1 MRIGTRVIIGGA
13 LTICLLLAYGGMTL
27 HLDRARTNLA
37 QEASKVTVIIRKI
50 SIMRTL
56 AQDYL
61 LNRTERAQ
69 RQWATVYAEVLS
81 LLNSPEYRVLRSKY
95 DFGDAPKKLKMVGD
109 TFSRL
114 MTIRETA
121 GSDRGGAEATGEL
134 QNRLATQL
142 QLASQ
147 DLVTRFFNLNEEIFQ
162 KLLATQRFTAFLDI
176 LALLG
181 LVALIISNA
190 VFLQRAVVNPV
201 LKLHAGAEIIGAGNL
216 DHKVGLTSPDEIGQ
230 LSRAFDRMTENLQ
243 ERTADLE
250 RVNSVLRGIN
260 RVFKGALTCGT
271 EEELGLTC
279 LTVAEELTRSRVGF
293 ISELNREGRLDT
305 IAFSDLGWD
314 LCRMG
319 ANRDPSLL
327 KNMALRGL
335 FDMVVKDGQPLIAN
349 QPASHPG
356 AVGLPEG
363 HPAITAFLGVPL
375 IYKGET
381 MGLIGLGNKDGGY
394 GRADQEAVEAVSMA
408 VVEAL
413 KRFRAEEAV
422 KKSEENLRFLTSQI
436 LVAQEKERKRISYE
450 LHDGLGQSL
459 TVLKLQLRAIQRMMP
474 PTGPERQEFDST
486 LNYLNSIVDNVRRV
500 SKALSPALLEDLG
513 LPAGLKDLFEETCQL
528 QGLEC
533 AFDTDDIKSLFSL
546 EAQIIIYRICQ
557 EILNNIVKHS
567 QATRI
572 ELEIKQLSGRVQFS
586 VTDNGDGF
594 DVDQVLAGPVQE
606 RGLGLAY
613 MEEQARL
620 LGGALSIRSQPGVG
634 TCINITV
641 PFSPGDGGQT
651 I

>member
-1 MRIGTRVIIGGA
+1 MKIGTRVKIAAA
-13 LTICLLLAYGGMTL
+13 LTICLLLAYGGLTL
-27 HLDRARTNLA
+27 HLDRAMNNLA
-37 QEASKVTVIIRKI
+37 QEASKVTEIVRNIA
-50 SIMRTL
+50 IMRTL

-61 LNRTERAQ
+61 LYRTERAQ
-69 RQWATVYAEVLS
+69 RQWATVYAEVLR
-81 LLNSPEYRVLRSKY
+81 LLNSPEYRVFRSKY
-95 DFGDAPKKLKMVGD
+95 DFGDATNKLKIVGD

-121 GSDRGGAEATGEL
+121 GGDNGGAEVAGEL

-147 DLVTRFFNLNEEIFQ
+147 DLVTRFFNLNEEIYRQ
-162 KLLATQRFTAFLDI
+162 LMATQRLSSFLDI
-176 LALLG
+176 LAFLG
-181 LVALIISNA
+181 LGALIISNA
-190 VFLQRAVVNPV
+190 VFLQRAVVKPV
-201 LKLHAGAEIIGAGNL
+201 LKLQAGAEIIGAGNL
-216 DHKVGLTSPDEIGQ
+216 DHKVGMTGPDEIGQ
-230 LSRAFDRMTENLQ
+230 LSRAFDRMTENLK

-250 RVNSVLRGIN
+250 RINSVLSGIN
-260 RVFKGALTCGT
+260 RVFKRALTCGT

-279 LTVAEELTRSRVGF
+279 LTVAEELTGSRFGF

-327 KNMALRGL
+327 KNLAVRGL
-335 FDMVVKDGQPLIAN
+335 FGMVVKDGKPLIAN
-349 QPASHPG
+349 APASHPG

-363 HPAITAFLGVPL
+363 HPPIAAFLGVPL
-375 IYKGET
+375 IYRGET

-394 GRADQEAVEAVSMA
+394 GRADQEGVEAISLA

-459 TVLKLQLRAIQRMMP
+459 TVLKLQLRAIQKMMP
-474 PTGPERQEFDST
+474 PTGQEREEFEST
-486 LNYLNSIVDNVRRV
+486 LSYVNSMVENVRRV

-513 LPAGLKDLFEETCQL
+513 LPTGLRDLFEETCQL
-528 QGLEC
+528 QGMEC
-533 AFDTDDIKSLFSL
+533 AIDTDDIKSLFSV

-567 QATRI
+567 EATRI
-572 ELEIKQLSGRVQFS
+572 ELGIKRLSGRVRFS
-586 VTDNGDGF
+586 VTDNGNGF
-594 DVDQVLAGPVQE
+594 HVEQVLAGPVKE

-620 LGGALSIRSQPGVG
+620 LDGTLSIRSQEGAG
-634 TCINITV
+634 TSVNITV
-641 PFSPGDGGQT
+641 PFSPGGGGET